1 MLFAENVPRPRLA
14 KAFAGRERKLPH
26 PSMGHSALECLNF
39 MAPAGHTTERPGV
52 SVWRLGGLTFWQL
65 AKNVVHVAAEADLVD
80 HASGL
85 AFSFLL
91 ALFPLLLFMLALFGL
106 FASRSSELQ
115 TSLLSYFADFL
126 PPSAFQLLNDTT
138 NELAKSSTGGKLTF
152 GLVLALWFGSGG
164 ISSMIST
171 LNAAYSVRESRSWL
185 RMRAIALGLTVAIS
199 ILLLAALFILLAG
212 GHFVDWIGL
221 RLNLGSTVVILWKT
235 MQWIAAAVFAIVSF
249 WMIYYCGPSFGK
261 RHWYWGMPGSIF
273 GAVLW
278 LAASA
283 GFRLYLHFFNTYTAT
298 YASLGAVMILLVWL
312 YVTGLAFLIGG
323 EINAE
328 IEHAATGGEFR
339 KRDAS
344 ARV

>member
-1 MLFAENVPRPRLA
+1 MARF
-14 KAFAGRERKLPH
+14 
-26 PSMGHSALECLNF
+26 GHS
-39 MAPAGHTTERPGV
+39 TERPGA
-52 SVWRLGGLTFWQL
+52 SVWKLGGLSFWQL
-65 AKNVVHVAAEADLVD
+65 TKKVVHAANEADLVD
-80 HASGL
+80 YASGL

-126 PPSAFQLLNDTT
+126 PPSAFQLLNATT

-152 GLVLALWFGSGG
+152 GIVLALWFGSGG

-185 RMRAIALGLTVAIS
+185 RIRATALVLTVAIS
-199 ILLLAALFILLAG
+199 IFLLASLFILLAG

-221 RLNLGSTVVILWKT
+221 KLNLSSLIVILWKS
-235 MQWIAAAVFAIVSF
+235 MQWLAAAIFAVVSF
-249 WMIYYCGPSFGK
+249 WMIYYCGPSLGN
-261 RHWYWGMPGSIF
+261 RQWYWGMPGSIF

-278 LAASA
+278 LGASA
-283 GFRLYLHFFNTYTAT
+283 GFRVYLHFFNTYTAT

-328 IEHAATGGEFR
+328 IEGAASGSDFR
-339 KRDAS
+339 KNELS
-344 ARV
+344 AERRIA